1 MKTGRKT
8 HEPVIE
14 EFYKNLL
21 DIEDG
26 NFSKVHLPHSSVFY
40 AREAY
45 FQKTGIWV
53 SLDRMERAMYL
64 EGMLDKKDVS
74 QPERKRDWEV

>member
-14 EFYKNLL
+14 DFYRYLL
-21 DIEDG
+21 DTDDG
-26 NFSKVHLPHSSVFY
+26 NLSKVHLPHSSVFY

-45 FQKTGIWV
+45 YQKTGYWV
-53 SLDRMERAMYL
+53 TLDKMERCMYL
-64 EGMLDKKDVS
+64 EGMLDKRDVD
-74 QPERKRDWEV
+74 QPERKRSWEV